1 MKILIIGAVAAGTSA
16 AAKARRNDENAEIK
30 IYEMDKN
37 ISYSGCG
44 LPYFIGD
51 EVEKIQELTPRDPTF
66 FKSKYNVDIF
76 IQHEVLKIDI
86 ANKSLSI
93 KNLNTN
99 EVFSDSYDKLIIST
113 GATVFKPKIDGIEK
127 EHVFFLRSVQ
137 DALRIKRYI
146 KDNLPKKAVIA
157 GTGFIGLE
165 LLENLTNEGIDV
177 SIVELS
183 NQLTPNLDVDM
194 SIYLENELSKR
205 NISVLKSTSITS
217 IEKETLCL
225 SNGNQLDADMV
236 IMATGVRPNV
246 KLAKDA
252 NIELGSTGAIKVNEY
267 MQTSMKD
274 IYACGDCIETYSQIT
289 KKPVYHPLGSTANKT
304 GRIAGENITGG
315 TLAYKGNLQTGI
327 FKLFDLTIASTGL
340 SEKKAI
346 QEGYDIQICHNIKPN
361 KPSYMGG
368 KEMLIKA
375 IADKHTQQL
384 LGVQIIGNEGVDK
397 RIDVF
402 ATLLTYHAKV
412 EELFHLDLAYAP
424 PFSTTKDPVHYT
436 GMILDNALN
445 STRKLITFDEIEEIH
460 DDVQI
465 IDARSASDYA
475 NKGIVKN
482 AINIPHASLRE
493 KLDDLSK
500 EKITITYCNK
510 GVTGNAAQ
518 NILLANGFKNV
529 FNLSGG
535 QRLYKILK
543 GSKMNESE

>member
-529 FNLSGG
+529 LNLSGG